1 MFGQTPLLEWVHDER
16 LTIVRGDARDPGL
29 LRDWVPEADA
39 LVPLACLTGAPLCDR
54 QPEAARAVILDA
66 LDLLLSLRGRE
77 QRLLYPTTNSGYGI
91 GEERIECDES
101 TPLRPVSLYGR
112 LKVEAEKRIL
122 DSGNGITFR
131 LATAF
136 GISPRMRLDLLVN
149 DFTYR
154 AVTDRFIVLF
164 EAHFKRNFI
173 HVRDIARVFLHGLQ
187 RYAEMSGEPF
197 NVGLDDA
204 NLSKSE
210 LCAAIRKQVPD
221 FVWMDAPIGE
231 DPDKRNY
238 VVSNA
243 RIAATGFV
251 PQISLE
257 KGIAELVRGYRILRR
272 RSEFSNV

>member
-16 LTIVRGDARDPGL
+16 LTIVRGDACDPEL

-39 LVPLACLTGAPLCDR
+39 LIPLACLTGAPLCDR

-210 LCAAIRKQVPD
+210 LCAVIRKQVPD